1 MLQRPT
7 EELTLAVA
15 SRGTCSR
22 LGSEGPSTPMIRI
35 YPVRSLVFVGQ
46 VTNGPGVVGRVWH
59 GAYNTGMN
67 HVENVSNMPVAL
79 DGKPQDP
86 RAAALETQ
94 LKAAVM
100 EIAELRARDG
110 LKTQFLANISH
121 DLRTPLTAV
130 ITHAE
135 ILRDGILG
143 ELTPRQMES
152 VRGIISGGRQLLNQV
167 GEILTY
173 ARGAANQLTLI
184 PTRFAIRE
192 VLEQTSALNESL
204 LKKKRLALTIDVNA
218 DVPAVNADREKIAH
232 VVGNLLGNAID
243 FTAPGGSVWLKAAV
257 MADADQ
263 ATLLVEVGDTGVG
276 IAAEHHDLIFREF
289 AQVDSTPSRPHH
301 GTGLGLTIARKLVEL
316 HGGRIWVE
324 STLGTGSRFFFTV
337 PVDQPE

>member
-1 MLQRPT
+1 
-7 EELTLAVA
+7 
-15 SRGTCSR
+15 
-22 LGSEGPSTPMIRI
+22 
-35 YPVRSLVFVGQ
+35 
-46 VTNGPGVVGRVWH
+46 
-59 GAYNTGMN
+59 
-67 HVENVSNMPVAL
+67 MPVSL
-79 DGKPQDP
+79 EGKPHDP
-86 RAAALETQ
+86 RVAALEAQ
-94 LKAAVM
+94 LKTAVM

-143 ELTPRQMES
+143 DLTPRQMES

-173 ARGAANQLTLI
+173 ARGAANQLTLV

-192 VLEQTSALNESL
+192 VLEQMSVLNESL
-204 LKKKRLALTIDVNA
+204 LKKKRLSLSLDVQS
-218 DVPAVNADREKIAH
+218 DVPQIMADREKIAH

-243 FTAPGGSVWLKAAV
+243 FTAPGGQVWLKASHTVDDGTRASLV
-257 MADADQ
+257 
-263 ATLLVEVGDTGVG
+263 VEVGDTGVG

-301 GTGLGLTIARKLVEL
+301 GTGLGLTIARRLVEL
-316 HGGRIWVE
+316 HGGRIWVD
-324 STLGTGSRFFFTV
+324 SKLGTGSRFFFTV
-337 PVDQPE
+337 PIEQPD